1 MVLDLI
7 KNYELYANITE
18 RLAQGF
24 DFIINSDLKT
34 IKLGTYEIDGTAIF
48 AVVQKYTTKKAEDSF
63 LGRHT
68 KYIDIQYMIYGE
80 ELTGIASKTD
90 QKILSFDVEKG
101 MFTLFSPD
109 DLHRPC
115 IRNGEIA
122 SVKKSVIKVLI

>member
-48 AVVQKYTTKKAEDSF
+48 AVVQKYTTKK
-63 LGRHT
+63 R
-68 KYIDIQYMIYGE
+68 K
-80 ELTGIASKTD
+80 
-90 QKILSFDVEKG
+90 
-101 MFTLFSPD
+101 TLF
-109 DLHRPC
+109 
-115 IRNGEIA
+115 
-122 SVKKSVIKVLI
+122 